1 MYAVIYRYETND
13 GSVVSIMQS
22 VSSDF
27 ADRIPAQIGSLLY
40 TAIDTGDGTATTI
53 VLYSDKDAAERG
65 MTVSTQVR
73 DAPER
78 HLWDYREGTDRGRGP
93 GQPGDQRD
101 HRTRRPVAVP
111 ST

>member
-1 MYAVIYRYETND
+1 VYAVIYRYETNEK
-13 GSVVSIMQS
+13 SVASIMQS

-65 MTVSTQVR
+65 MKVSTQVR
-73 DAPER
+73 DSLNATYGITEKER
-78 HLWDYREGTDRGRGP
+78 IQGEVLVSRAADEITERIDP
-93 GQPGDQRD
+93 
-101 HRTRRPVAVP
+101 
-111 ST
+111 